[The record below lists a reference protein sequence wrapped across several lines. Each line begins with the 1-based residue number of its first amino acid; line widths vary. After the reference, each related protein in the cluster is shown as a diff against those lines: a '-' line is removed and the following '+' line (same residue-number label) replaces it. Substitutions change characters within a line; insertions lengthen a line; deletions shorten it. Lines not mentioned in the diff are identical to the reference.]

1 MTAIL
6 SPCGTWRY
14 RLERRVDFFG
24 GPTLAFF
31 GVNPSTADA
40 ELDDATVRKWR
51 GFTARAGASA
61 FIVGNVF
68 AFRATEVKELA
79 TAGDPIG
86 PDNADHLAKIMA
98 DADVLVPCWG
108 DRAKVPAALR
118 HHFTGLELAIRLARK
133 PVKCFGVTAGG
144 DPLHPLMLGYI
155 DHPLRDWTR

>member
-14 RLERRVDFFG
+14 RLERRVDMFG

-31 GVNPSTADA
+31 GINPSTADA

-51 GFTARAGASA
+51 GFTTRAGASA

-79 TAGDPIG
+79 TSADPIG
-86 PDNADHLAKIMA
+86 PDNAHHLAAIMA

-118 HHFTGLELAIRLARK
+118 HHIDALTLAIRLAHK
-133 PVKCFGVTAGG
+133 PVKVFGMTAGG
-144 DPLHPLMLGYI
+144 DPLHPLMIGYI